1 MVPLEHDEL
10 LNEAPDSQEEDWD
23 ASERGEGTFQSR
35 VQENETY
42 RRVIAKTIVETTA
55 AMLLIPKSARV
66 LANERGAMIG
76 GFAVAA
82 APSAG
87 ARFAAPTKL
96 TDLSSE
102 AGASRQG

>member
-66 LANERGAMIG
+66 LANDNYGSCNSNE
-76 GFAVAA
+76 
-82 APSAG
+82 
-87 ARFAAPTKL
+87 
-96 TDLSSE
+96 
-102 AGASRQG
+102 